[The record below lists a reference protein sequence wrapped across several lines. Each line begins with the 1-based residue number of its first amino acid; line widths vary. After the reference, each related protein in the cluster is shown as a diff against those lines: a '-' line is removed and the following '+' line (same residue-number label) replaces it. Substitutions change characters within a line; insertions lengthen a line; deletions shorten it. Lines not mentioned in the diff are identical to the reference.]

1 VYFVKETNIFS
12 YLDNKEEC
20 ENDNTTAAEVSDDTD
35 RDEESCKRIRK
46 KKNYG
51 SEFQTGMDIFLCS
64 KDNKFMLVS
73 FTKYTKLVKL
83 IQLYS
88 QF

>member
-1 VYFVKETNIFS
+1 MYFVKKKNIFS
-12 YLDNKEEC
+12 YVDNKEEC
-20 ENDNTTAAEVSDDTD
+20 ENDITTAAEVSDDTD

-64 KDNKFMLVS
+64 KDNKFARSLLHVALSMFL
-73 FTKYTKLVKL
+73 
-83 IQLYS
+83 
-88 QF
+88 

>member
-1 VYFVKETNIFS
+1 MYFVKKKKNIFS
-12 YLDNKEEC
+12 YVDNKEEC
-20 ENDNTTAAEVSDDTD
+20 ENDITTAAEVSDDTD

-64 KDNKFMLVS
+64 KDNKFARSLLHVALSMFL
-73 FTKYTKLVKL
+73 
-83 IQLYS
+83 
-88 QF
+88 